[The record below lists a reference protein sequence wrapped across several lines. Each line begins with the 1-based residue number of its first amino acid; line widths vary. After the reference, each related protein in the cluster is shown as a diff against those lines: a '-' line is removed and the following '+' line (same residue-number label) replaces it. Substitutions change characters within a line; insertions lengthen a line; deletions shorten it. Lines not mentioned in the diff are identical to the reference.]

1 MYIENLECAVYVSA
15 VPNMDRSCLQSRKMD
30 RATHG
35 LVCRGMSSRWTQ
47 TREWVF
53 ATSVKIYL
61 VRPFSMVPLCN
72 GAGSVVRRESHSP
85 HLKSYRIQE
94 LNNAK
99 HVKLFAEAWR
109 SQCST
114 HFTQFAIL
122 DLLST
127 DHRGSFVAQAW
138 NAPRFL
144 GVPVWFAICHERK
157 AT

>member
-35 LVCRGMSSRWTQ
+35 LVCRGMSSRCTQ

-85 HLKSYRIQE
+85 YLKSYRIQE

-99 HVKLFAEAWR
+99 HVKLFAEAWKVAVLDTTLHTVCHFGSVCFPPTIGAHSSR
-109 SQCST
+109 RRGT
-114 HFTQFAIL
+114 HPGF
-122 DLLST
+122 
-127 DHRGSFVAQAW
+127 
-138 NAPRFL
+138 
-144 GVPVWFAICHERK
+144 
-157 AT
+157 